1 MANRRMFSKN
11 ITDTDLFLD
20 MPMSTQCLYFHLNM
34 SADDD
39 GFIGN
44 AKTIRRMVGASE
56 DDLKLL
62 IAKEFIFPFESGV
75 VVIRDWKIHNY
86 IRKDRYSETVYQ
98 EEKAQ
103 IVENE
108 NGRYVI
114 GTNNGIPTVDQRL
127 PQVRLGKVR
136 IGKVRQG
143 KYRVGKSKD
152 NNSDDDFIHDND
164 NSRPEED
171 DEIDIETEDINTDE
185 SVDINIHRFY
195 QDNFGMQTSYIVEDL
210 EMWVDDLSK
219 EVVLLA
225 LQKTVENGSPYSY
238 AKGIMTNW
246 AKKDIKTVDAAKAE
260 SLSRSK
266 QNNWRKGSKTRS
278 ESTPAWAKEDAEQV
292 KDEKLSPEEE
302 AEFKKQLAEIRAM
315 KSGKG

>member
-11 ITDTDLFLD
+11 ITDTDTFLD

-98 EEKAQ
+98 QEKAQ
-103 IVENE
+103 IIETDS
-108 NGRYVI
+108 GRYQI
-114 GTNNGIPTVDQRL
+114 GMTSGQPPVDQRL

-136 IGKVRQG
+136 KG
-143 KYRVGKSKD
+143 KYRVGEIRRGSGSNSTD
-152 NNSDDDFIHDND
+152 N
-164 NSRPEED
+164 
-171 DEIDIETEDINTDE
+171 E
-185 SVDINIHRFY
+185 SVDEQSENSSSDQEERVSEKDVHRFY
-195 QDNFGMQTSYIVEDL
+195 QQNLGMPSSYIIEEL
-210 EMWVDDLSK
+210 NHWIDDLSS
-219 EVVLLA
+219 ELVLLA
-225 LQKTVENGSPYSY
+225 LKKTVENNSEYRY
-238 AKGIMTNW
+238 AKGIMKNW
-246 AKKDIKTVDAAKAE
+246 DKKGIKTIEDAEAE
-260 SLSRSK
+260 SLSRARKTSY
-266 QNNWRKGSKTRS
+266 QNNSHQRT
-278 ESTPAWAKEDAEQV
+278 ETEPAWVNDPESQN
-292 KDEKLSPEEE
+292 DEKLSPEEE
-302 AEFKKQLAEIRAM
+302 QAIKDRMARIRAR
-315 KSGKG
+315 KGAGE